1 MPGLPPGAPARAR
14 ASSHPHPLPQSL
26 QAPAG
31 RTVPPA
37 VARASPPRSPAWL
50 ALAAGAVLLAWA
62 LAAQAASVGLAW
74 DPVPSTALRG
84 YMVYYVPAG
93 SGTLTQ
99 PVQSP
104 AVRLDVG
111 NRTTHTLSN
120 LAAGTTYQIA
130 VTAYDASGAESAFSN
145 VVSYT
150 TPAASVPPV
159 ARFSASTTSGTAPLA
174 LNFVDE
180 STGTISG
187 YAWTFGDGT
196 TSTARNPAKVYSS
209 PGTYTVS
216 LTVAG
221 SAGSNTLTKSG
232 YVTVSAPPP
241 SGGSDGTVLL
251 SQDFAGTSLAGWRV
265 QDDGL
270 SYQRSRWLVSG
281 GELAQLNETYGGS
294 TATADLAKPGTYLLY
309 EGGATWADYRL
320 RFRMRG
326 ADDDAM
332 GVMFRVRD
340 GSNYYRFSWDK
351 QRAYRRL
358 VKNVGGTFTLLAS
371 DSVPYQQNRNYDV
384 EVVVQGSTIEV
395 WIDGARIFRVT
406 DGAHPRGSIAFYT
419 WAQSGAYFDNLVV
432 Q

>member
-1 MPGLPPGAPARAR
+1 M
-14 ASSHPHPLPQSL
+14 
-26 QAPAG
+26 
-31 RTVPPA
+31 
-37 VARASPPRSPAWL
+37 
-50 ALAAGAVLLAWA
+50 
-62 LAAQAASVGLAW
+62 
-74 DPVPSTALRG
+74 
-84 YMVYYVPAG
+84 
-93 SGTLTQ
+93 
-99 PVQSP
+99 
-104 AVRLDVG
+104 RLDVG

-180 STGTISG
+180 STGTISS

-216 LTVAG
+216 LTVSG

-270 SYQRSRWLVSG
+270 S
-281 GELAQLNETYGGS
+281 
-294 TATADLAKPGTYLLY
+294 
-309 EGGATWADYRL
+309 
-320 RFRMRG
+320 
-326 ADDDAM
+326 
-332 GVMFRVRD
+332 
-340 GSNYYRFSWDK
+340 
-351 QRAYRRL
+351 
-358 VKNVGGTFTLLAS
+358 
-371 DSVPYQQNRNYDV
+371 
-384 EVVVQGSTIEV
+384 
-395 WIDGARIFRVT
+395 
-406 DGAHPRGSIAFYT
+406 
-419 WAQSGAYFDNLVV
+419 
-432 Q
+432 